1 LFELLLGHPPEPEPE
16 FKPEPGFGPEPGLGT
31 DPDLGPE
38 AELGP
43 DIERGP
49 DSGRAGLPDDIQAI
63 LVKALASAPE
73 ERFQSAGDLLHVLND
88 SLERR
93 SAAAPRTESPPVV
106 PPPAEAPPEEP
117 AAGMPA
123 AEEPAAGIPAPEEP
137 APEEPAAEAT
147 AADETQGQPR
157 TKVSVAA
164 VPAPVESAPQHAE
177 HPPGRDKNKIWL
189 TAAVIGLAM
198 LLTLCCLLAVFA
210 LFEINDRLREPV
222 ATAQVDTNVRSGPAL
237 EYEIIGLL
245 REGEQATVYGV
256 SLDGRWWQIAF
267 DAGRGGV
274 GWVPAA
280 FVTVDETGNIDV
292 IPPPTLTPFPAVFAS
307 ATMIGI
313 LAMVI
318 PFRSH

>member
-1 LFELLLGHPPEPEPE
+1 
-16 FKPEPGFGPEPGLGT
+16 
-31 DPDLGPE
+31 
-38 AELGP
+38 
-43 DIERGP
+43 
-49 DSGRAGLPDDIQAI
+49 
-63 LVKALASAPE
+63 
-73 ERFQSAGDLLHVLND
+73 VLND

-117 AAGMPA
+117 AA
-123 AEEPAAGIPAPEEP
+123 EEPAAGNPV
-137 APEEPAAEAT
+137 PEEPAAGMP
-147 AADETQGQPR
+147 AADE
-157 TKVSVAA
+157 
-164 VPAPVESAPQHAE
+164 PAPDETHESAPQHAE